1 MVGPPGF
8 EPESIEPKSQK
19 DIDWSRFKLYLE
31 SKYAKGYA
39 TAIFEYSRKYHG
51 YFEDVNQIQLAKATT
66 RNNIINSLVALS
78 RYQGTY
84 DKFKAD
90 MLSHGIKRYKPDP
103 IAAFTRIFNSNAHE
117 GLAEWY
123 NQARAVL
130 YPNEKL
136 YLRLMLLSGMRA
148 MEGINCFNLIV
159 ELASKYQTEYYNENS
174 KFLEH
179 FRYPKLFLRN
189 SKNCYV
195 SCVPKSLLEE
205 ISKSSKVSYIAID
218 KRLNKASLPM
228 KIKKLRSYYATEM
241 RKLGLLSE
249 QIDLIEGRIGK
260 TIFLMHYFKEN
271 PKTLSDKIL
280 ESLTSLEA
288 TLQLTKV

>member
-1 MVGPPGF
+1 MGLPGF
-8 EPESIEPKSQK
+8 EPSIEPKS
-19 DIDWSRFKLYLE
+19 IDWSKLKLYLD

-39 TAIFEYSRKYHG
+39 TAILEYSKKYYG
-51 YFEDVNQIQLAKATT
+51 YLDDVNQIQLARPTA
-66 RNNIINSLVALS
+66 RNNIINALVALS

-84 DKFKAD
+84 DVFKAK
-90 MLSHGIKRYKPDP
+90 MSSHGIKRYKPDP
-103 IAAFTRIFNSNAHE
+103 IAAFTRIFSSNAHS
-117 GLAEWY
+117 GLGEWY
-123 NQARAVL
+123 NQATAVL

-159 ELASKYQTEYYNENS
+159 GMGSKYQTEYYNENT

-179 FRYPKLFLRN
+179 FKYPKLFLRN

-195 SCVPKSLLEE
+195 SCVPKSLLDE
-205 ISKSSKVSYIAID
+205 IAQSSKVSYNAID
-218 KRLNKASLPM
+218 KKLNKANLPM
-228 KIKKLRSYYATEM
+228 RVKPLRSYYATEM

-260 TIFLMHYFKEN
+260 TIFLMHYFKED
-271 PKTLSDKIL
+271 PKTLSDRLLDVLPKL
-280 ESLTSLEA
+280 EYPFFQT
-288 TLQLTKV
+288 